1 MPQVK
6 IHDRRERR
14 IARRRADILE
24 AAMRVFA
31 EKGIRQATTKEI
43 AEAADIAEGTIYNY
57 FANKDELVAAMLM
70 QMGDIES
77 RVTDYME
84 GLKVDLRTFFRDY
97 MLKRYDV
104 LEANHKLIAVIFS
117 EVLTSP
123 ELREL
128 YMQRTFM
135 PGTKTLEDHLQSRVD
150 RGELPPIDVAT
161 TTRLIIGTIL
171 GLHLLIATGD
181 DVTTAL
187 WGQTEKF
194 TDAITEFL
202 FNGLLGG
209 TKPAE

>member
-57 FANKDELVAAMLM
+57 FANKDELVTAMLVRI
-70 QMGDIES
+70 GDMES
-77 RVTDYME
+77 RPADYAE
-84 GLKVDLRTFFRDY
+84 GLKVDLRAFFHDY
-97 MLKRYDV
+97 MLKRYHD
-104 LEANHKLIAVIFS
+104 LDANHKLVAVIFS
-117 EVLTSP
+117 EVLNTP
-123 ELREL
+123 ELRDL

-135 PGTKTLEDHLQSRVD
+135 PGVTMLEDHLRTRIE
-150 RGELPPIDVAT
+150 RGEIPALDVPT
-161 TTRLIIGTIL
+161 STRLIVATIL

-181 DVTTAL
+181 EVTTAL
-187 WGQTEKF
+187 W
-194 TDAITEFL
+194 TDAARFTEAVTEFL